1 MRRLHISVYILNI
14 YAGYMISHILV
25 DVCVCTQVTEVSIN
39 GAYNYKEQTSFHAHG
54 KTHR

>member
-25 DVCVCTQVTEVSIN
+25 DVCVHTGYRSVNKWCI
-39 GAYNYKEQTSFHAHG
+39 
-54 KTHR
+54 